1 LLRPAPL
8 RGVSKPETTLSG
20 AAVLHE
26 IHREFV
32 DVTLVMVAL
41 LDLVNP
47 IECGCD
53 NDREEDEDPANTDEP
68 FDTGFGHILD
78 QLDDDLKDTHSALL
92 MANRPLCA
100 LPM

>member
-1 LLRPAPL
+1 M
-8 RGVSKPETTLSG
+8 
-20 AAVLHE
+20 
-26 IHREFV
+26 
-32 DVTLVMVAL
+32 MVAL

-53 NDREEDEDPANTDEP
+53 NDREEDEDPTDTDEP
-68 FDTGFGHILD
+68 FDTGFGRILD